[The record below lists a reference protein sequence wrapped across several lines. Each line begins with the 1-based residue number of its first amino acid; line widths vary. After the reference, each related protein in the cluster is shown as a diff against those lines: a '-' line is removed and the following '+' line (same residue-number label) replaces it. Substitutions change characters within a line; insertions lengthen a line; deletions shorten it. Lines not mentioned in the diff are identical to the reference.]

1 MMRCGARRE
10 DKSMSELTE
19 LGQVL
24 HEEHFRILVS
34 ICGLENRVIGPV
46 AADPLDPSRAEDKQ
60 QLQDLMCALD
70 DVLGHHAFEESVIF
84 PLIRSGGEGELAGIL
99 AREHGAIEPMAARL
113 RVITADILENGIDE
127 ENWGNFREAARELI
141 DEVMRHLQK
150 EELNI
155 VQRMDVFLD
164 HETDH
169 RLAIEHATAHP
180 GKHVSAGAAAATH
193 GSPKRS
199 GAIAQLA
206 ARRIGPAAEAAQIA
220 ARRRSTST
228 RHPAR

>member
-1 MMRCGARRE
+1 MN
-10 DKSMSELTE
+10 ELTE

-34 ICGLENRVIGPV
+34 ICGLENRVNGP
-46 AADPLDPSRAEDKQ
+46 AAPLDPRRAEDKQ

-99 AREHGAIEPMAARL
+99 VREHGAIEPMAAQL
-113 RVITADILENGIDE
+113 RAITAGILENGVDE
-127 ENWGNFREAARELI
+127 ESWEDFREAARELI

-155 VQRMDVFLD
+155 VQRMDLFLD

-169 RLAIEHATAHP
+169 RLAIEHAAERAN
-180 GKHVSAGAAAATH
+180 GESANAGAAAATN
-193 GSPKRS
+193 GSPEQG
-199 GAIAQLA
+199 GAAAQLG
-206 ARRIGPAAEAAQIA
+206 ARRISPATAAARIA
-220 ARRRSTST
+220 ARRRSTSA